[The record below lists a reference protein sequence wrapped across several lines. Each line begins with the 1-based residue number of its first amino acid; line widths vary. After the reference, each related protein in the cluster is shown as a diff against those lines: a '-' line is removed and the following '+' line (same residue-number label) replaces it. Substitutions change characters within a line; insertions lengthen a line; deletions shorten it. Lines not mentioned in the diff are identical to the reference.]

1 MLNRLLIGI
10 RFSFMKGKLPDK
22 VRILHIIDAINE
34 VEKYLVHISF
44 EDFLSNSEKRFATIK
59 QIEII
64 GEACNQLSD
73 EFKSTYPQIE
83 WKPIRGFRNI
93 SIHEYFGVNFRLVW
107 EIAQN
112 DLPVLKKQFSEALKS
127 LSDIN

>member
-1 MLNRLLIGI
+1 
-10 RFSFMKGKLPDK
+10 MKGKVPDRI
-22 VRILHIIDAINE
+22 RILHIIDAVNE
-34 VEKYLVHISF
+34 TEKYLDQVSY
-44 EDFLSNSEKRFATIK
+44 EDFLNNSEKRFATIK

-73 EFKSTYPQIE
+73 EFKNAHPQIE

-112 DLPVLKKQFSEALKS
+112 DLPVLKNQFNVVLKS
-127 LSDIN
+127 L